1 MLFWRIKSELKSTF
15 MNAQLSPRWSR
26 LEKTEEIQT
35 PKYFIDCYVCPVDF
49 DELRENSID
58 EPPVLYAFAVF
69 NHANKYLLSYALEM
83 RKATRL
89 KEDETEE
96 EYIGYFLETYC
107 EHQRFSCKNF
117 KDVEPDFESVRTM
130 VIQFVVEYDAVEKMI
145 EYDRESRKERE
156 EE

>member
-1 MLFWRIKSELKSTF
+1 
-15 MNAQLSPRWSR
+15 MNAQLSSRWSR

-35 PKYFIDCYVCPVDF
+35 PKYFIDCYICPVDF

-89 KEDETEE
+89 KEDDTEE

-117 KDVEPDFESVRTM
+117 KDVEPDFESVKTM

-145 EYDRESRKERE
+145 EYDRESYKKLQE
-156 EE
+156 E

>member
-1 MLFWRIKSELKSTF
+1 MST
-15 MNAQLSPRWSR
+15 QLSPRWSR
-26 LEKTEEIQT
+26 LVKTEEIET

-49 DELRENSID
+49 DELREHHID

-69 NHANKYLLSYALEM
+69 DRNNKYLLSYALEM
-83 RKATRL
+83 RKAVRI

-117 KDVEPDFESVRTM
+117 KEIQPDFESVRTM
-130 VIQFVVEYDAVEKMI
+130 VIQFIVEYDAVEKMI
-145 EYDRESRKERE
+145 EYDRERAKESE
-156 EE
+156 EKS